1 MKKLNGLVRQYLPNG
16 SSFADLTQERL
27 NAIGMA
33 LKERARKGV
42 NHQFFAPVKHKHKLT
57 AKEILSLSGCN
68 LHPSELGQKDLFP
81 PSIEAIFDPFFLNDG
96 LLHFESLKEECKS
109 TSRCFLRGFTERF
122 AGGKNEP

>member
-42 NHQFFAPVKHKHKLT
+42 GVNHQFFAPIEHKHKLT

-68 LHPSELGQKDLFP
+68 LDPSELGQKGLFA
-81 PSIEAIFDPFFLNDG
+81 PSIEAIFDAFFLNDG
-96 LLHFESLKEECKS
+96 LLHFESLKEEFKS
-109 TSRCFLRGFTERF
+109 TS
-122 AGGKNEP
+122 